1 MKIYDEKGK
10 NMLKKSAAAFLIIA
24 AILFSAGCYSKTQ
37 EENTDSEKKSESLT
51 SAEKIYTESGENFSS
66 EAKESETETEV
77 ADSRENAITRAV
89 KACADAVVGIN
100 VTEVKTVEYV
110 DPFFSDP
117 FFQRFFGK
125 RFAKRYKK
133 FEIKGLGS
141 GFLISPDGYILTN
154 YHVAGE
160 ASKIV
165 ATLTNGKR
173 YPAKIIGAD
182 NVSDVA
188 LLKIEGENFP
198 YLKLGNSDDCI
209 VGEWVIAMGNPFGLF
224 DKNSRPTV
232 TVGVISNKNI
242 DFIHEDKVYKGMI
255 QTDAAISSGNSG
267 GPLINALG
275 EAIGMNTVIFS
286 TAQSDVGA
294 GSIGIGFSIPINR
307 VKRIIDLLKKNGKI
321 DRRYYIGMEVRDIDE
336 DIKPYLDEEI
346 DEGAVVFSVKRR
358 SPADRAGVEPGD
370 VILETN
376 GRKTDKAEDYYIEAN
391 DGIAGEKLELKI
403 LRGGKILKKKIYLQ
417 PID

>member
-1 MKIYDEKGK
+1 
-10 NMLKKSAAAFLIIA
+10 MLKKSAAAFLIIA